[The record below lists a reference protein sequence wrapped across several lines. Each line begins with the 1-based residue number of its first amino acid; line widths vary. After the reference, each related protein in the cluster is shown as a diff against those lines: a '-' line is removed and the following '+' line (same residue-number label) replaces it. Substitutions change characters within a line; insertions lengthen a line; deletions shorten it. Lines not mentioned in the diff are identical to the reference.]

1 MDYIAI
7 GIAIASAVISIAALV
22 KADGALDGLAHAN
35 ERIRRNERIGRMQ
48 RKGER

>member
-1 MDYIAI
+1 MEYIAI

-35 ERIRRNERIGRMQ
+35 ERIRRMQ